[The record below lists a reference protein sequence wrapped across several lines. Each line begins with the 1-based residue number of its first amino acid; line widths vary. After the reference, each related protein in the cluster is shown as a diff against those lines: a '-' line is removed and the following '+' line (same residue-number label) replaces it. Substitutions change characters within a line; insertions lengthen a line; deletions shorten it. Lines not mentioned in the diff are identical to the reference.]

1 VQFLPLGLSANGT
14 EHGVAAN
21 AHDIRLDLDLG
32 AVQIKLNCPRG
43 SAPSAAALL
52 HAVAEMVARA

>member
-1 VQFLPLGLSANGT
+1 MQ
-14 EHGVAAN
+14 GVPALTQE
-21 AHDIRLDLDLG
+21 IRLDLDLG
-32 AVQIKLNCPRG
+32 AVQIKLNCSRD